1 MVKDAYQDL
10 VSSATVANAMR
21 CILERFFYFTKQQE
35 SFTAAMAK
43 LAAQD
48 RTFLALSRYLSHHSH
63 GDANTLTDFGE
74 YDVNYCL
81 IKFKAVFDEL
91 GYPEHHRVMAGLPE
105 PAAQ

>member
-1 MVKDAYQDL
+1 
-10 VSSATVANAMR
+10 MR